1 MDSLSPEKSEVPNA
15 DFGDRS
21 PELPKPVLNGNEA
34 QEVESQR
41 VARVGR
47 KKLKKKN
54 LKIKQGEEK
63 KRQGLVFKLKYFSNN
78 AEEAINFKLG
88 KKLIKNGGLKRKL
101 KSNKEEEGG
110 LKLKRSKI
118 GIPSCSN
125 PPPDLPEN
133 FKEHIVGKMGGSDW
147 LLVIQKPIFFSDVNP
162 RASRFSIPFSQI
174 QSHEFLYKKEAE
186 DLNDE
191 KSMEV
196 SLLEP
201 SLEETTLS
209 FRRWNMVK
217 SSMYVLTTMWNSV
230 VKNNQLEI
238 DDVVQLWSFRV
249 ESCLCF
255 ALVKVDD
262 VQKGS
267 EEWVRHSK
275 SNENG
280 ASSSHQEEGHGGCRR
295 ISC

>member
-1 MDSLSPEKSEVPNA
+1 MNLLCLKDFKDFEFDSNWSRFDYLLEVTKI
-15 DFGDRS
+15 D
-21 PELPKPVLNGNEA
+21 
-34 QEVESQR
+34 QE
-41 VARVGR
+41 
-47 KKLKKKN
+47 KLKKKS
-54 LKIKQGEEK
+54 LEVKQVEEK
-63 KRQGLVFKLKYFSNN
+63 KTQGFVFKLKYFRNN
-78 AEEAINFKLG
+78 ALKLESLIKKEATNFKLG
-88 KKLIKNGGLKRKL
+88 KLNKNVGLRSKF
-101 KSNKEEEGG
+101 KSNEEEEGG

-118 GIPSCSN
+118 GIPSYPN

-133 FKEHIVGKMGGSDW
+133 FKKHIVSNMGGSDW

-162 RASRFSIPFSQI
+162 GASRFSIPFSQI
-174 QSHEFLYKKEAE
+174 RGHEFLYKKEAE
-186 DLNDE
+186 DLKD
-191 KSMEV
+191 KKDMQV
-196 SLLEP
+196 RLLEP
-201 SLEETTLS
+201 SLEETTLN
-209 FRRWNMVK
+209 FWRWNMVK

-230 VKNNQLEI
+230 VRNNQLEI

-249 ESCLCF
+249 ESRLCF